1 MHFTLNTTR
10 AAALV
15 VWWVFKWRFTFVCED
30 LYTSAFK
37 YLHRRDLYL
46 MVKVLHANAVMLEPW
61 DAKDSLTS
69 LQLKGPKITGN
80 A

>member
-1 MHFTLNTTR
+1 LFGGSSSRVLPLST
-10 AAALV
+10 AE
-15 VWWVFKWRFTFVCED
+15 ED

-61 DAKDSLTS
+61 DAKDSFGMQKS
-69 LQLKGPKITGN
+69 LLQSKDLKGAKMIQNGN
-80 A
+80 ACA